1 MYDVFRYPRRVGNP
15 EIERP
20 NGVREHAAR
29 PDQKQGTTPMPK
41 AIDNPTPSR
50 RLALRY
56 GGLAALAGLITPAI
70 ASAAPS
76 GDDIELI
83 AACAQ
88 FDALER
94 QLQALSED
102 EYAAAHEAIQA
113 VQFPLLERICAATCT
128 TMEGLRARVRTIAL
142 WEGDMPTFAPDEA
155 YWNSRMFHALLRDL
169 SGEMRA

>member
-1 MYDVFRYPRRVGNP
+1 
-15 EIERP
+15 
-20 NGVREHAAR
+20 
-29 PDQKQGTTPMPK
+29 MPK
-41 AIDNPTPSR
+41 ATNNPTPSR

-56 GGLAALAGLITPAI
+56 GAAAALAGLLTPAI

-76 GDDIELI
+76 GDDTELI

-102 EYAAAHEAIQA
+102 EYADAREAIQA
-113 VQFPLLERICAATCT
+113 AQLPLLERICAANCT

-142 WEGDMPTFAPDEA
+142 WEGDIPTFSPDEA
-155 YWNSRMFHALLRDL
+155 YWKSRMFHALLRDL
-169 SGEMRA
+169 SGEVRV

>member
-1 MYDVFRYPRRVGNP
+1 
-15 EIERP
+15 
-20 NGVREHAAR
+20 
-29 PDQKQGTTPMPK
+29 MPK
-41 AIDNPTPSR
+41 ADTHPTPSR
-50 RLALRY
+50 RMALRY

-76 GDDIELI
+76 GGDIDLI

-88 FDALER
+88 FDAMER

-102 EYAAAHEAIQA
+102 EYAEAHEAIQA
-113 VQFPLLERICAATCT
+113 AQLPLLERICAATCT

-142 WEGDMPTFAPDEA
+142 WEAEAPTFAPNEA

-169 SGEMRA
+169 SGEVRA